1 MTIEK
6 YFFQKKT
13 CQKNL
18 PTKLV
23 KKNCEK
29 KKLKIN
35 FFLPKIFFNGHFEG
49 NDYGEYSFFLE
60 IPKQNLDRALKN
72 IVPDIS

>member
-6 YFFQKKT
+6 YFSQKKT

-23 KKNCEK
+23 KKIVK
-29 KKLKIN
+29 KKIENQL
-35 FFLPKIFFNGHFEG
+35 FFLPKIFFNGHFQG
-49 NDYGEYSFFLE
+49 NVYGE
-60 IPKQNLDRALKN
+60 
-72 IVPDIS
+72 

>member
-1 MTIEK
+1 MLIEK

-23 KKNCEK
+23 KKICEK
-29 KKLKIN
+29 KIENQL
-35 FFLPKIFFNGHFEG
+35 FLPKIFFNGHFEG
-49 NDYGEYSFFLE
+49 NDYGKYIFFFQNS
-60 IPKQNLDRALKN
+60 KKNLDRALKT

>member
-23 KKNCEK
+23 KKICEK
-29 KKLKIN
+29 KIENQLFFYQKYFLMVILRVTIIVSN
-35 FFLPKIFFNGHFEG
+35 FFF
-49 NDYGEYSFFLE
+49 E
-60 IPKQNLDRALKN
+60 IPKKN
-72 IVPDIS
+72 

>member
-1 MTIEK
+1 MTIK
-6 YFFQKKT
+6 NYFFVKKN

-23 KKNCEK
+23 KKFAK

-35 FFLPKIFFNGHFEG
+35 FFLPKILKTGHLEG
-49 NDYGEYSFFLE
+49 KAYGES
-60 IPKQNLDRALKN
+60 KKN
-72 IVPDIS
+72 